1 MYSTFVGLGRS
12 TQIQSNLIEP
22 ILNGEEEVIGNVGKP
37 VAKLMP
43 YQRDTRP
50 RLLGAG
56 QWQGNSPIV
65 EDFDDYRCSALV
77 CSSSP

>member
-50 RLLGAG
+50 RVLGAG
-56 QWQGNSPIV
+56 Q
-65 EDFDDYRCSALV
+65 
-77 CSSSP
+77 